1 MEHHRRA
8 QATAAANKYAPHPE
22 GNALTYGVVAVTL
35 VFIGVVFF
43 GMFYSLR
50 VLAYPM
56 VLGVALVPVFA
67 LGVLVRHRRR
77 RQHINAV
84 DQEVARQD
92 DLGPVE

>member
-8 QATAAANKYAPHPE
+8 QATAAANKYTPHPE

-35 VFIGVVFF
+35 V
-43 GMFYSLR
+43 YSLR